1 VIDSFLHVTVPY
13 SLLDRY
19 LPLVK
24 EEGLNLEIYFGS
36 SRFDEIQESD
46 IIHLK
51 EKLDY
56 DPKLTFHAPYMD
68 LAPAAIDTRIR
79 QVTMER
85 FNTVLDFAGIL
96 KPRIIV
102 FHSGY
107 DQRKFDSEYEL
118 WLSGSLSTWRPI
130 AIRAEEMGIQI
141 AIENIFE
148 DEPHNLTRLVE
159 EMNRDN
165 FGLCFDTGHFNLFS
179 KLPLS
184 EWLDIT
190 RPHIR
195 ELHLHDNE
203 GYSDDHLSIG
213 EGNVDFQTI
222 FRETRDLGCVYTIES
237 HTPDAVLK
245 SIKTLRSFIE

>member
-1 VIDSFLHVTVPY
+1 VKDSFLHVTVPY

-19 LPLVK
+19 LPLFKV
-24 EEGLNLEIYFGS
+24 ERLNLEIYFGS
-36 SRFDEIQESD
+36 ARFDEIQESD
-46 IIHLK
+46 ILKLK

-56 DPKLTFHAPYMD
+56 DPRLTFHAPFMD
-68 LAPAAIDTRIR
+68 LAPAAVDSKIR

-85 FNTVLDFAGIL
+85 FNTVLDFADIL
-96 KPRIIV
+96 KPRVIV

-107 DQRKFDSEYEL
+107 DQRKFDNDYEI
-118 WLSGSLSTWRPI
+118 WLSGSLNTWKPI
-130 AIRAEEMGIQI
+130 ALRAEAMGIQI

-148 DEPHNLTRLVE
+148 EEPHNLMRLVE
-159 EMNRDN
+159 EMKSEN

-179 KLPLS
+179 RLS
-184 EWLDIT
+184 LSAWLDMT
-190 RPHIR
+190 RPHIK

-237 HTPDAVLK
+237 HTPEAVLK
-245 SIKTLRSFIE
+245 SIRTLKSFFE

>member
-1 VIDSFLHVTVPY
+1 VKESFLHVTVPY
-13 SLLDRY
+13 SLLDHY
-19 LPLVK
+19 LNLFQ
-24 EEGLNLEIYFGS
+24 EERLNLEIYFGS
-36 SRFDEIQESD
+36 ARFDEIQESD
-46 IIHLK
+46 ILHLK

-56 DPKLTFHAPYMD
+56 DPRLTFHAPFMD
-68 LAPAAIDTRIR
+68 LAPAAVDSKIR
-79 QVTMER
+79 QVTMNR

-107 DQRKFDSEYEL
+107 DQRKFESDYEV
-118 WLSGSLSTWRPI
+118 WLKGSLDTWRPI
-130 AIRAEEMGIQI
+130 ALRAEAMGIEI

-148 DEPHNLTRLVE
+148 EEPHNLIRLVE
-159 EMNRDN
+159 EMRSEN

-179 KLPLS
+179 RISLS
-184 EWLDIT
+184 EWLDMT
-190 RPHIR
+190 RPHIK

-237 HTPDAVLK
+237 HTPEAVMK
-245 SIKTLRSFIE
+245 SIKTLRSFFE